1 MNAFVSN
8 PLQSLVVPSGQPTA
22 PNQLDQ
28 PMDGRPLV
36 MVDDV
41 TLIRLLTRRQ
51 VDAISELYDR
61 YGRMVF
67 SLAMNSIGDAAV
79 AEEIVQDVFMR
90 VWEKASTYDA
100 GIAKVSTWL
109 TSITRY
115 RIIDEFRRGKRRP
128 DKVSVSWTD
137 LSPEDS
143 PYSSGPEEEVELSL
157 QNKILRK
164 ALNTLSIGEREAL
177 ALAYFKGYS
186 HSEIAEHLG
195 IPLGTVKTRIR
206 LAMQKLRLI
215 LAPTFFDDTQPTALM
230 KNESF
235 KHDQYHHLRSPA
247 GKA

>member
-1 MNAFVSN
+1 MSAFVGS
-8 PLQSLVVPSGQPTA
+8 PLQSLVALPEEPAAS
-22 PNQLDQ
+22 NQLDRL
-28 PMDGRPLV
+28 MDVRSLV
-36 MVDDV
+36 VLDDPS
-41 TLIRLLTRRQ
+41 LIRLLTRRQ
-51 VDAISELYDR
+51 VDAISELYNR
-61 YGRMVF
+61 YGRLVF

-100 GIAKVSTWL
+100 SIAKVSTWL
-109 TSITRY
+109 TSITRH
-115 RIIDEFRRGKRRP
+115 RVIDEFRRGKRRP

-137 LSPEDS
+137 LSPEDA

-157 QNKILRK
+157 QNKFVRK

-206 LAMQKLRLI
+206 MAMQKLRLI
-215 LAPTFFDDTQPTALM
+215 LAPTIIDNSQPIVPREN
-230 KNESF
+230 KS
-235 KHDQYHHLRSPA
+235 
-247 GKA
+247 